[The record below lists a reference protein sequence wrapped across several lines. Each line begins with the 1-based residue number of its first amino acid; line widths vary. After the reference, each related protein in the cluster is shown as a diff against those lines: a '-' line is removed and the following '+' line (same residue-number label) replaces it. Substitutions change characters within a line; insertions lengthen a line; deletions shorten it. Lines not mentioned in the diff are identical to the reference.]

1 MVPCTF
7 YKVVVDSEFPSV
19 VVHHSTVLLGDRSSE
34 DAHSN
39 RRKEDVARAFVEIV
53 ETDAEFVLEECGIET
68 YIECLGLFPGK
79 KFITHC
85 EHKSR
90 HGLSIETVCIEPC
103 AVCSEEV
110 IEADILLVT
119 VKAVGSTEFKVPDL
133 ITVVLHEVF
142 LRKAPAD
149 AHCRKETGVPYLQEL

>member
-7 YKVVVDSEFPSV
+7 YKVVVDREFPSV

-53 ETDAEFVLEECGIET
+53 ETDTEFVLEECSVET
-68 YIECLGLFPGK
+68 DIECLGLFPGK
-79 KFITHC
+79 KFITHR
-85 EHKSR
+85 EAQSGNR
-90 HGLSIETVCIEPC
+90 SSVETVGVKPDS
-103 AVCSEEV
+103 VSGKEV

-119 VKAVGSTEFKVPDL
+119 VH
-133 ITVVLHEVF
+133 TV
-142 LRKAPAD
+142 
-149 AHCRKETGVPYLQEL
+149 